1 MRFSDSASEA
11 TFADY
16 LHAHDVLLARRDALD
31 RAIDALAASCAWA
44 PTIARLRCLHGID
57 TLGAFGL
64 CAEVGDFARFPRP
77 AALSAYLGL
86 VPSEHTSGERR
97 RLGSITKAGSTLA
110 RRLLVK
116 AAHHYR
122 RPPRI
127 GGALQRRQE
136 GAEPWVIDLSWRAQR
151 RLHGRWQRLR
161 TDRHKHNG
169 IAAIAVAR
177 ELAHYTRELA
187 ITD

>member
-1 MRFSDSASEA
+1 M
-11 TFADY
+11 
-16 LHAHDVLLARRDALD
+16 LLARRDALD
-31 RAIDALAASCAWA
+31 RAINTLATGCPWA

-64 CAEVGDFARFPRP
+64 CAEVCDFQRFPRP

-86 VPSEHTSGERR
+86 VPSEHTSDERR

-110 RRLLVK
+110 RRLLVE
-116 AAHHYR
+116 AAYQYR
-122 RPPRI
+122 HPPRI
-127 GGALQRRQE
+127 GGALQRRQHD
-136 GAEPWVIDLSWRAQR
+136 AEPWVIDLSWRAQR

-161 TDRHKHNG
+161 ADRGKPNG
-169 IAAIAVAR
+169 IAAIAIAR
-177 ELAHYTRELA
+177 ELAHYAWELA